1 VFGEGNQKGDHAFM
15 DVNQTTRA
23 TRLTSLSHKVD
34 SVLFMILEQSKQQLN
49 PVLQLRDA
57 YDIGVVF
64 TSARRD
70 GAI

>member
-1 VFGEGNQKGDHAFM
+1 
-15 DVNQTTRA
+15 
-23 TRLTSLSHKVD
+23 
-34 SVLFMILEQSKQQLN
+34 MILEQSKQQLN